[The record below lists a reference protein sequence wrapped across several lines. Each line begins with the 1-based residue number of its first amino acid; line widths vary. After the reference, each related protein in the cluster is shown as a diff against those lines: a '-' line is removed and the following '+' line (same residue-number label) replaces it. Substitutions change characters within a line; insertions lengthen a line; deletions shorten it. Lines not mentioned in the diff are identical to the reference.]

1 MTKTKKLLTGFGY
14 VLGMMFFQCL
24 GGTKRWLYLRKFLS
38 ALRIK
43 HLVQEEKDLAVG

>member
-14 VLGMMFFQCL
+14 VFQCL